1 MSGIKTGNKGFV
13 NPVDGKVYT
22 MDSVAPGADGA
33 NDDPSL
39 PDPGNMTVDNTIKD
53 IGKIT
58 RVTLGT
64 YLSKMTKGEVGSAK
78 KPNVYTIDASNAAT
92 PQSSITTPAGYPV
105 PLAPSNNTSQF
116 KQVLPSAISD
126 DYSAVA
132 SDIKKGSAPGTGV
145 DGNKLL
151 RGATA
156 NDSSTTLVLDG
167 PVDKYTAEVLDA
179 NRWDPASE
187 FTGGVD
193 PSAVPN
199 NFDVSLQSVA
209 TAVLPSSEATDP
221 SNAQYQLDLGKAASE
236 GPKKTEKNDFPVTP
250 NPNNVL
256 QLVAITTNE
265 APSPLTPQQGAP
277 VFAPN
282 IGNSYTNNYTELNVN
297 AADGLQKGST
307 SAEGPNGNE
316 FLSKATVSAG
326 QITSPTPLVDYTAAA
341 VIPNVRDVGG
351 PGFSQGEDISN
362 PSSKF
367 NPSLQSVATMVSP
380 AEEAIASTNAQYE
393 LDLKLASKK
402 PAEITTNNAYP
413 VSEPNLGQNLE
424 NLAKLTTADLPSP
437 LTPASSANLNV
448 HAPNLQP
455 SESDVFIAHGAGI
468 NKGKSNDPGYDGNS
482 LLGSAIEQNAQG
494 AVELPDSLETY
505 TSHVT
510 EQNDQSPSSP
520 LVPSEIDPTAPPA
533 GYHPYL
539 ADVSTLGSHTGAPHD
554 QLTLN
559 ELRVIG
565 ATKTQ
570 DAKNDYPVDKNLAA
584 LSAVTEIDGY
594 PAQLADTGNS
604 EKYAERSEIKPVPN
618 ETIKFN
624 KGKANGEWNGNNI
637 WKDVQGTLRVVPEL
651 SGEGV
656 LPGGTPVNDG
666 KITIDPKNPINEYRI
681 DDHKRSSGKVSPFA
695 LGNSRFISKA
705 QFVYD
710 SQPIPEFNPII
721 YRHGDNK
728 RGVSTLKMAKIGVGL
743 SQRASTEIPGWPSG
757 QFDPTGDAAEAGAI
771 LPSVSQLGILKVNN
785 NLLSAKDVLNSIID
799 APDYDPDALV
809 EIAPFGGQS
818 WGNLNNVSE
827 PFSDGSNS
835 VGLFLTMIALII
847 AIVLLFSFIAW
858 VVPSG
863 TRSTTIGP
871 SGERTL
877 GKYLFTP
884 PAESSWLALLP
895 DPAEIFG
902 IKQTI
907 NPYEDALLAGTYSF
921 FLGAENADYSI
932 LDLTI
937 ALLTGGL
944 DQITKDNNTI
954 GANLVV
960 CRTIIR
966 SGLVMAEQ
974 ITSVIKKS
982 QLSPVAGVKSAI
994 NLLRAFRSSKLISAI
1009 NVFSS
1014 LGDQLLNS
1022 RRKTAQAFG
1031 PDGKEVSIPLDY
1043 STIDA
1048 NLLPQST
1055 VRKHRM
1061 TYTQLTSDPGDT
1073 EKKKAVTVYNPT
1085 LTWSSQRAPSMY
1097 LIPNSVRDLQLADIS
1112 NNNLGSFKGPSA
1124 LDYQNSVVKSSITNN
1139 RISDAERIE
1148 FEKRLDSEYVPF
1160 YFHDIRT
1167 NEIIS
1172 FHAFL
1177 NSLGDSFNIG
1187 YDSVEAFGR
1196 VEPIKIYKSTSRKI
1210 DMSFYLVSTSPE
1222 DFDHMWYK
1230 INKLTTMIYP
1240 QYTKGR
1246 LLSTD
1251 GTQIRSPFS
1260 QLVGASPLVRIRL
1273 GDLFKSNYSRFAL
1286 ARLFG
1291 AADGNMK
1298 VTNDNKPVDIKDLLG
1313 SGGADGKIKEYSA
1326 RRTEY
1331 KTGDRGFLSSNMGQL
1346 VEITGGFSAGG
1357 VSNYRYKQINIGA
1370 NGVKQLV
1377 GEELRLR
1384 ETIVLDRE
1392 TEEKIIKDIFGETS
1406 AAYSALVS
1414 FMSPEKNTIVKS
1426 FETAGGKGLAGYI
1439 DNMSFDWYDKVTWEI
1454 DPGRTAPKMC
1464 KITVSFSP
1472 IHDISPGID
1481 HLGYNRAPI
1490 YGVGAAMNSDA
1501 PSPGAP
1507 GR

>member
-22 MDSVAPGADGA
+22 VDSVAPGADGTNA
-33 NDDPSL
+33 SPPP
-39 PDPGNMTVDNTIKD
+39 PDTGNMSVDNSVKD

-58 RVTLGT
+58 RITLGT
-64 YLSKMTKGEVGSAK
+64 YLSKMTKGVVGPAK
-78 KPNVYTIDASNAAT
+78 KSNAYTIDESNNAT

-105 PLAPSNNTSQF
+105 PLAPSNNSSQF
-116 KQVLPSAISD
+116 KQILPSAISD
-126 DYSAVA
+126 NYSVVA
-132 SDIKKGSAPGTGV
+132 SDIKKGSGPGTAA

-151 RGATA
+151 RAATA
-156 NDSSTTLVLDG
+156 TDSSTQLVTNG
-167 PVDKYTAEVLDA
+167 PVDKYTTEVLDA
-179 NRWDPASE
+179 NRWDPSSE

-199 NFDVSLQSVA
+199 NFDVKLQSVA
-209 TAVLPSSEATDP
+209 TAVLPSAEATDP
-221 SNAQYQLDLGKAASE
+221 ANAKYELDLAIAAAA
-236 GPKKTEKNDFPVTP
+236 GPTKTINNDFPVAP
-250 NPNNVL
+250 NNPNNSL
-256 QLVAITTNE
+256 NLVAITTNE
-265 APSPLTPQQGAP
+265 VPSPLTPQQGAP

-282 IGNSYTNNYTELNVN
+282 IGNSYTNDYTQLKVN
-297 AADGLQKGST
+297 AQDGLQKGST
-307 SAEGPNGNE
+307 SVKGPNGNE
-316 FLSKATVSAG
+316 FLSKTTLSAG
-326 QITSPTPLVDYTAAA
+326 QIASPKPLFDYTAAA
-341 VIPNVRDVGG
+341 ITPNVSDVGG

-362 PSSKF
+362 PSSAF

-380 AEEAIASTNAQYE
+380 AEEAIDSTNAKYE

-402 PAEITTNNAYP
+402 PAEITNKNAYP
-413 VSEPNLGQNLE
+413 VSNPDLGQNLE
-424 NLAKLTTADLPSP
+424 NLAKLTTNEVPTP
-437 LTPASSANLNV
+437 LTPLGNANSVV

-455 SESDVFIAHGAGI
+455 SESDIFIQYGEGI
-468 NKGKSNDPGYDGNS
+468 NKGKSKEPGFDGNS
-482 LLGSAIEQNAQG
+482 LLSSEIK
-494 AVELPDSLETY
+494 
-505 TSHVT
+505 
-510 EQNDQSPSSP
+510 QNDQGVTKLPPNLESYTYHTTDQNNQSPSKP
-520 LVPSEIDPTAPPA
+520 LLQSEIDLTAPPPNHETKLTYVTEK
-533 GYHPYL
+533 GQHQ
-539 ADVSTLGSHTGAPHD
+539 DAP
-554 QLTLN
+554 QLNLTLDA
-559 ELRVIG
+559 LRIVG
-565 ATKTQ
+565 AVKTAE
-570 DAKNDYPVDKNLAA
+570 AKNDYPVDKNLTP
-584 LSAVTEIDGY
+584 LSPVTEIDGY
-594 PAQLADTGNS
+594 PVPLADTGNS
-604 EKYAERSEIKPVPN
+604 EKFAKRSEIAPIPN
-618 ETIKFN
+618 ETVKFN
-624 KGKANGEWNGNNI
+624 KGKGTGDWNGNNI
-637 WKDVQGTLRVVPEL
+637 LKDVSSP
-651 SGEGV
+651 
-656 LPGGTPVNDG
+656 N
-666 KITIDPKNPINEYRI
+666 NPIKEYKI
-681 DDHKRSSGKVSPFA
+681 DDHKRPSGKVSPFA
-695 LGNSRFISKA
+695 LGNSRFISKTE
-705 QFVYD
+705 FLYD
-710 SQPIPEFNPII
+710 SQPVPDFNPVV
-721 YRHGDNK
+721 YRHGIAQK
-728 RGVSTLKMAKIGVGL
+728 REVSTLKMAKIGVGL

-757 QFDPTGDAAEAGAI
+757 PFDPTGNAAEAGAI

-785 NLLSAKDVLNSIID
+785 NLLSAKDVLDSIID

-835 VGLFLTMIALII
+835 IGLFLTMIALII
-847 AIVLLFSFIAW
+847 AIVLLFSLIAFI
-858 VVPSG
+858 VPSG
-863 TRSTTIGP
+863 SRSTTKGP
-871 SGERTL
+871 GGERTL

-884 PAESSWLALLP
+884 PDESSWLAFLP
-895 DPAEIFG
+895 NPAEIFG

-932 LDLTI
+932 LQLTI

-944 DQITKDNNTI
+944 DQITKDNNSI

-974 ITSVIKKS
+974 ISSVIKKS

-1022 RRKTAQAFG
+1022 RRSTAKAYG
-1031 PDGKEVSIPLDY
+1031 PDGKAITVPLDFN
-1043 STIDA
+1043 SIDA

-1055 VRKHRM
+1055 IRKHRL
-1061 TYTQLTSDPGDT
+1061 TYSQVISSPGDT
-1073 EKKKAVTVYNPT
+1073 DEKKTVTTYNPT
-1085 LTWSSQRAPSMY
+1085 LAWSSQRAPSMY
-1097 LIPNSVRDLQLADIS
+1097 LIPNSIRNLQLADVS
-1112 NNNLGSFKGPSA
+1112 NNALGSFKGPSA
-1124 LDYQNSVVKSSITNN
+1124 LDYENSVVKTSVTDN

-1160 YFHDIRT
+1160 YFHDVRT

-1196 VEPIKIYKSTSRKI
+1196 VEPIKIYKSTTRKI
-1210 DMSFYLVSTSPE
+1210 DMSFYLVSTSPS
-1222 DFDHMWYK
+1222 DFDHMWHK
-1230 INKLTTMIYP
+1230 INKLTTMVYP

-1246 LLSTD
+1246 LLTTD
-1251 GTQIRSPFS
+1251 GSQLRSPFS

-1298 VTNDNKPVDIKDLLG
+1298 VKNDDGNSTEIKELLG
-1313 SGGADGKIKEYSA
+1313 SQGADKAIADYNA
-1326 RRTEY
+1326 RRAEY
-1331 KTGDRGFLSSNMGQL
+1331 KQGDRGFLSSDMGQL
-1346 VEITGGFSAGG
+1346 VEITSAFTTN
-1357 VSNYRYKQINIGA
+1357 SSASYRYKKVNERNQIQGSELTL
-1370 NGVKQLV
+1370 KEKLV
-1377 GEELRLR
+1377 FN
-1384 ETIVLDRE
+1384 RE
-1392 TEEKIIKDIFGETS
+1392 TEEKIAKEFFGSSE
-1406 AAYSALVS
+1406 AYTALVT
-1414 FMSPEKNTIVKS
+1414 FMNPNQNTIVKS

-1439 DNMSFDWYDKVTWEI
+1439 ENISFDWYDKVTWEI

-1464 KITVSFSP
+1464 KITVSFAP
-1472 IHDISPGID
+1472 IHDVSPGID

-1490 YGVGAAMNSDA
+1490 YAVGSAMNAEGLA
-1501 PSPGAP
+1501 PTTP

>member
-22 MDSVAPGADGA
+22 VDSVAPGADGT
-33 NDDPSL
+33 NDAPPP

-64 YLSKMTKGEVGSAK
+64 YLSELTKGKVGPAK
-78 KPNVYTIDASNAAT
+78 KSNAYTIDASNTAT

-116 KQVLPSAISD
+116 KQILPSAISD
-126 DYSAVA
+126 NYSVVA
-132 SDIKKGSAPGTGV
+132 SDIKKGSTDGTGT

-156 NDSSTTLVLDG
+156 NDSSTQLVSGG
-167 PVDKYTAEVLDA
+167 PVDKYTTEVLDA

-193 PSAVPN
+193 PDAVPN
-199 NFDVSLQSVA
+199 SFDVPLQSVA

-221 SNAQYQLDLGKAASE
+221 ANAQYQLNLEEAASA
-236 GPKKTEKNDFPVTP
+236 GPKKTANNDFPVVP
-250 NPNNVL
+250 NPNNSL
-256 QLVAITTNE
+256 QLIAITTNE
-265 APSPLTPQQGAP
+265 VPSPLTPQQGAP

-282 IGNSYTNNYTELNVN
+282 IGNSYTSDYTTLNVN
-297 AADGLQKGST
+297 SQDGLQKGST
-307 SAEGPNGNE
+307 SADGPNGNE
-316 FLSKATVSAG
+316 FLSKTTLQSG
-326 QITSPTPLVDYTAAA
+326 QITSPTPLVNYTAAA
-341 VIPNVRDVGG
+341 VIPNVRNVGG

-380 AEEAIASTNAQYE
+380 AEEAIATPSNAKYE

-402 PAEITTNNAYP
+402 PAQITTNNAYP
-413 VSEPNLGQNLE
+413 VSEPNLGQDLE
-424 NLAKLTTADLPSP
+424 NLAKLTTEDLPSP
-437 LTPASSANLNV
+437 LTPAGNANSDV
-448 HAPNLQP
+448 HAPSLQP
-455 SESDVFIAHGAGI
+455 SVSDTFIEHGKGI
-468 NKGKSNDPGYDGNS
+468 NKGKSNEIGSDGNS
-482 LLGSAIEQNAQG
+482 LLGSDIKQNAQG
-494 AVELPDSLETY
+494 VVELPDSLETY

-510 EQNDQSPSSP
+510 EQNDQSPSNP

-565 ATKTQ
+565 PAKTQ
-570 DAKNDYPVDKNLAA
+570 DAKNDYPVDKNLTD
-584 LSAVTEIDGY
+584 LISVTEIDGY

-604 EKYAERSEIKPVPN
+604 EKFAERSEIAPVPN
-618 ETIKFN
+618 DTINFN
-624 KGKANGEWNGNNI
+624 KGKGNGEWNGNNI
-637 WKDVQGTLRVVPEL
+637 LKDVQGTLRVVPEG
-651 SGEGV
+651 SGEDV
-656 LPGGTPVNDG
+656 LPGGTPINDG
-666 KITIDPKNPINEYRI
+666 KITIDPKNPINEYKVY
-681 DDHKRSSGKVSPFA
+681 DHKRSSGKVSPFA

-710 SQPIPEFNPII
+710 SQPIPEFNPIV

-743 SQRASTEIPGWPSG
+743 SQRASTEIPGWPG
-757 QFDPTGDAAEAGAI
+757 GPDKGNQFDPTNSAAEAGAL

-785 NLLSAKDVLNSIID
+785 NLLSAKDVLDSIID
-799 APDYDPDALV
+799 ASDYDPDALV

-818 WGNLNNVSE
+818 WGNLNNISE

-835 VGLFLTMIALII
+835 LGLFLTMLALVIAIVVLFSIIALI
-847 AIVLLFSFIAW
+847 
-858 VVPSG
+858 VPNGDRSATSG
-863 TRSTTIGP
+863 KN
-871 SGERTL
+871 GERTL
-877 GKYLFTP
+877 GKYLYSDP
-884 PAESSWLALLP
+884 EKSWPSFLP
-895 DPAEIFG
+895 NPAEIFG

-907 NPYEDALLAGTYSF
+907 NPFDSSLLAGTYSF
-921 FLGAENADYSI
+921 FLGAENADASI
-932 LDLTI
+932 IDLIVGLATS
-937 ALLTGGL
+937 GL
-944 DQITKDNNTI
+944 DQLLKDNNSV
-954 GANLVV
+954 GANVVV

-974 ITSVIKKS
+974 ISNVIKKA
-982 QLSPVAGVKSAI
+982 QLSAVAGVKAAV

-1009 NVFSS
+1009 NVFSA

-1022 RRKTAQAFG
+1022 RLQTAKVVG
-1031 PDGKEVSIPLDY
+1031 PDGKEMTVDLSNATPADQLMH
-1043 STIDA
+1043 
-1048 NLLPQST
+1048 ST
-1055 VRKHRM
+1055 VRKHRLT
-1061 TYTQLTSDPGDT
+1061 TYEVVSGIGLLNPETA
-1073 EKKKAVTVYNPT
+1073 KKTAAKVYDPT
-1085 LTWSSQRAPSMY
+1085 LAWSSQRAPSMY
-1097 LIPNSVRDLQLADIS
+1097 LLPPAITNLQLTDAA
-1112 NNNLGSFKGPSA
+1112 NVLGSFKGVSA
-1124 LDYQNSVVKSSITNN
+1124 LDSQKAVIAAQRVNN
-1139 RISDAERIE
+1139 RISDADRKL
-1148 FEKRLDSEYVPF
+1148 FETRLDAEYVPF
-1160 YFHDIRT
+1160 YFHDVRT

-1177 NSLGDSFNIG
+1177 ASIGDSFNIA

-1196 VEPIKIYKSTSRKI
+1196 VEPIKIYKSTTRKI
-1210 DMSFYLVSTSPE
+1210 DMSFYLVSTSVT
-1222 DFDHMWYK
+1222 DFDHMWHK

-1246 LLSTD
+1246 LLTTD
-1251 GTQIRSPFS
+1251 GANLRAPFS
-1260 QLVGASPLVRIRL
+1260 QLVGASPLIRIRL

-1291 AADGNMK
+1291 AADGDMQ
-1298 VTNDNKPVDIKDLLG
+1298 TTT
-1313 SGGADGKIKEYSA
+1313 ADGKSTKIDFSSLDAKALSETLSKLEE
-1326 RRTEY
+1326 RKRTP
-1331 KTGDRGFLSSNMGQL
+1331 KVGDTGFLKSNPAMMIK
-1346 VEITGGFSAGG
+1346 VTSINAASFNYEINNTS
-1357 VSNYRYKQINIGA
+1357 
-1370 NGVKQLV
+1370 
-1377 GEELRLR
+1377 GEKLAFNTEFIPDV
-1384 ETIVLDRE
+1384 ETIQKMTAEVFKE
-1392 TEEKIIKDIFGETS
+1392 GNP
-1406 AAYSALVS
+1406 AYSALTE
-1414 FMSPEKNTIVKS
+1414 FMSPAGNAIVKS
-1426 FETAGGKGLAGYI
+1426 FESAGGKGLAGFI

-1472 IHDISPGID
+1472 VHDITPGID

-1490 YGVGAAMNSDA
+1490 YGVGAAMNSTPA
-1501 PSPGAP
+1501 TFSAQ